1 MNAEECSV
9 IYKPIMTLQPMDRKA
24 HWEQTYRAKASH
36 ELGWYQAYPTLSS
49 QLIESTGVGKS
60 ADIIDV
66 GGGDSTL
73 VDVLLDRGFTHVT
86 VLDISSLALD
96 RTKARLGARSRFVTW
111 IEGDVTQL
119 STTQAYD
126 VWHDRATFHFLT
138 DAEDR
143 KRYIQAM
150 NRSVR
155 ASGHV
160 IISTFAPDAPPT
172 CNGLDV
178 VRYSPQA
185 LCAEIGQGFKLIEA
199 QGQIHITPI
208 GTEQAFIYCHL
219 KRPTS
224 R

>member
-1 MNAEECSV
+1 
-9 IYKPIMTLQPMDRKA
+9 MDRKA
-24 HWEQTYRAKASH
+24 HWEQTYRTKALN
-36 ELGWYQAYPTLSS
+36 ELGWYQAHPTLSP

-96 RTKARLGARSRFVTW
+96 RVKARLGDRARCVTW
-111 IEGDVTQL
+111 IEGDVTKL
-119 STTQAYD
+119 SATQAYD

-143 KRYIQAM
+143 KRYIQVM
-150 NRSVR
+150 KR
-155 ASGHV
+155 AIRAPGHV

-178 VRYSPQA
+178 VRYTPQA
-185 LCAEIGQGFKLIEA
+185 LCAEIGQRFELIEA

-224 R
+224 G